1 MQATELVIAR
11 LLDYFGHRTPWQR
24 RLWNPGTVTLLQETL
39 EAVEFFNSSHL
50 KKEAVAN
57 LANTAARR
65 AGPDLGV
72 GAKSIQSSLTE
83 ILKEVQQRPEDRVVR
98 HQLKYL
104 LTRIEQNYLGRWSD
118 ILSKEPAILNRKSTK
133 LVPEQI
139 SRLLAG
145 HLLGLGFSYEALH
158 RWVTW
163 LEANR
168 KPPTLADLFGEAE
181 EVARR
186 SKKPWSVFVPFSAIN
201 KHQQKMPE
209 EWHDQAD
216 AAKWI
221 SQNVDKK
228 TVELQRKS
236 RERQR
241 LSGGFLLE
249 IDALDPWAA
258 VESANDSLV
267 SLKARVAVGTPGKP
281 RLKPWDKAF
290 VSESKKPFLLERP
303 GREVDIKS
311 LKRHNAIFSLKN
323 PVLAGRLRSAIDLLA
338 PLETGAP
345 GAAIAGGWAA
355 VEAVLARPDTLNIQA
370 AADLATLVACSFP
383 RAELTPLV
391 YAYMH
396 TYDDALSQ
404 QLRDASSNRDRCALL
419 GSAIGHGEAFQFPN
433 PSDQAAFAR
442 VKEITKNPWT
452 VLKRVK
458 DYAEESFRRL
468 YRQRNL
474 VLHAGKTDS
483 VAMSSTLRTVPPLV
497 GAGFDRLVHDALLI
511 ETSDPLRLVA
521 HARTELSLLKKKEEE
536 KQEEDPKIWDLL
548 GH

>member
-11 LLDYFGHRTPWQR
+11 LLDYFGHRTPWHR
-24 RLWNPGTVTLLQETL
+24 RLWNPGTVTLLKETL
-39 EAVEFFNSSHL
+39 EAADLYNSNHLRKKAVED
-50 KKEAVAN
+50 
-57 LANTAARR
+57 LAKTAAYR

-72 GAKSIQSSLTE
+72 GPKSVKSSLTE
-83 ILKEVQQRPEDRVVR
+83 ILKEVRQRPGDRVVR

-118 ILSKEPAILNRKSTK
+118 ILSENPTELP
-133 LVPEQI
+133 PEQS

-145 HLLGLGFSYEALH
+145 HLLGLGFSYENLH

-163 LEANR
+163 VKAKR
-168 KPPTLADLFGEAE
+168 KPTTLADLFGEAE

-186 SKKPWSVFVPFSAIN
+186 NKKPWSVLVPLKSIN
-201 KHQQKMPE
+201 QHQQKMPK
-209 EWHDQAD
+209 EWLDQA
-216 AAKWI
+216 ATTKWI
-221 SQNVDKK
+221 SENLGKAAP
-228 TVELQRKS
+228 RK
-236 RERQR
+236 RT
-241 LSGGFLLE
+241 SGGFLLE
-249 IDALDPWAA
+249 ICALDPWAA
-258 VESANDSLV
+258 VELARNFLV
-267 SLKARVAVGTPGKP
+267 SLKARVAVGKPTKP
-281 RLKPWDKAF
+281 RLETWDRAF
-290 VSESKKPFLLERP
+290 VFKSKKRFSRVLQVPLTHPERQ
-303 GREVDIKS
+303 VDVKS
-311 LKRHNAIFSLKN
+311 LKHHNAIFSIKHPGLT
-323 PVLAGRLRSAIDLLA
+323 GRLRSAIDLLA

-355 VEAVLARPDTLNIQA
+355 VEAVLARPGTPNVQA

-391 YAYMH
+391 YAYRD

-419 GSAIGHGEAFQFPN
+419 GGAIERGGTFWFPN
-433 PSDQAAFAR
+433 LSDLAAFER
-442 VKEITKNPWT
+442 VKEITNNPSE

-458 DYAEESFRRL
+458 GYAEESFRRL

-497 GAGFDRLVHDALLI
+497 GAGFDRLVHDALVI
-511 ETSDPLRLVA
+511 KKSKPLRLVA
-521 HARTELSLLKKKEEE
+521 RAQTELSLLREKEKDPKKEQRP
-536 KQEEDPKIWDLL
+536 QEGTRRP
-548 GH
+548 